1 MSNNRKYSINVHCYS
16 YILKGL
22 FHKYLEV
29 FCLFVFKHLFIF
41 GRAGSSLL
49 HGLFCS
55 CDSRASHCSDIC
67 CCGQR
72 CRVHRLRSRG
82 GWPQCVHSRA
92 LAQHSGLK
100 GPVARVRSSQSR
112 DKTCVPWTGRQ
123 TLNHQGSPYI
133 WRFGLIIYQ
142 QSNDVCIYSH
152 HLTFLI
158 MGI

>member
-1 MSNNRKYSINVHCYS
+1 MSKIFRGMSNNRKYSINVHCYS

-49 HGLFCS
+49 HGLFRS

-82 GWPQCVHSRA
+82 GGLSVCTLGHWLSILGSRA
-92 LAQHSGLK
+92 QL
-100 GPVARVRSSQSR
+100 PV
-112 DKTCVPWTGRQ
+112 
-123 TLNHQGSPYI
+123 
-133 WRFGLIIYQ
+133 
-142 QSNDVCIYSH
+142 
-152 HLTFLI
+152 
-158 MGI
+158 